1 MGRNGGCQPGYYPC
15 DPMTMQRRTRSLV
28 RHAVAATPVAALM
41 IASLGTAAG
50 RFDQPWR
57 GETKTVDQIAAAAGG
72 SANRDVFGVQMLH
85 PTRDG
90 TRLWTSAHWT
100 GRDYVMAARR
110 DAQDPQAISG
120 KRGSG
125 TLSVANGVLTMAGTQ
140 PRLYIYPY
148 DGVRWRDV
156 ELTVYYRRVLDD
168 NTGFA
173 GMVAGVRS
181 GADGHT
187 TGTPCDAHTYY
198 ARMRHD
204 GAFDF
209 AKELKHPAAAARARV
224 PPAQAWP
231 AAELPRN
238 RWIGFKY
245 VAYNIGDAVKL
256 EVYRDL
262 TEGRDGG
269 QWIRIN
275 DSTDDGGWRAAT
287 DCPLQRPAAG
297 ASDRRVLEGGTVLI
311 RNTGVTDA
319 RYRWVSLRE
328 IRTPDR

>member
-1 MGRNGGCQPGYYPC
+1 MACTVIVDYYRVNR
-15 DPMTMQRRTRSLV
+15 MTTRIGSRSLGRRV
-28 RHAVAATPVAALM
+28 LVTAPFAALM
-41 IASLGTAAG
+41 TTSPGIGAG
-50 RFDQPWR
+50 AFDQPR
-57 GETKTVDQIAAAAGG
+57 LRAASAFDQVTNAPAGG
-72 SANRDVFGVQMLH
+72 RSPDRDVFGIRMLYS
-85 PTRDG
+85 TRDG
-90 TRLWTSAHWT
+90 TRPWTSAHWT
-100 GRDYVMAARR
+100 GREYVITDRL
-110 DAQDPQAISG
+110 DGHDPQGISG

-125 TLSVANGVLTMAGTQ
+125 TLAVANGVLTMAGLQ
-140 PRLYIYPY
+140 PRLYIHPY
-148 DGVRWRDV
+148 DAAPWRDV

-168 NTGFA
+168 DTAFA

-181 GADGHT
+181 GTNGHT

-224 PPAQAWP
+224 PAAQAWP
-231 AAELPRN
+231 DAQLPRN

-245 VAYNIGDAVKL
+245 VSYNIGDAVKL

-262 TEGRDGG
+262 AEGKDGG
-269 QWIRIN
+269 QWVRLNEI
-275 DSTDDGGWRAAT
+275 TDGGGWVAAT
-287 DCPLQRPAAG
+287 DCPTQHPVAG
-297 ASDRRVLEGGTVLI
+297 ASDLRVLEGATVLI

-328 IRTPDR
+328 IRTP